1 MLTNTA
7 NQEETIRKGFFTM
20 PAGILF
26 SSDKFKGENCKL
38 VTPDAQVKMM
48 EQIKNGYTERV
59 NEINEGWI
67 ETGDLDPIVNLR
79 YNNAV
84 NVFPLESEG
93 QRTPKKVENKYS
105 DYKCFTK

>member
-1 MLTNTA
+1 
-7 NQEETIRKGFFTM
+7 M

-26 SSDKFKGENCKL
+26 SSDEFKGENCKL

-59 NEINEGWI
+59 NEINDGWI
-67 ETGDLDPIVNLR
+67 ETGDLDPIVKLR

-84 NVFPLESEG
+84 NVFPLDQVGKQIIGEDG
-93 QRTPKKVENKYS
+93 KLKKIKVKTENKYS